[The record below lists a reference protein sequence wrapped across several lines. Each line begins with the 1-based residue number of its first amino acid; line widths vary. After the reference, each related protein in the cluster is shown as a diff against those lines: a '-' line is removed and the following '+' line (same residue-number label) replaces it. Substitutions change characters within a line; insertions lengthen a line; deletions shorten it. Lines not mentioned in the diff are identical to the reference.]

1 MQINFC
7 AKTEKM
13 ILCHSGKNRHKK
25 DSKNEINRSI
35 SLIYESHSQ
44 LFHDLRVST
53 DPDEQFTS
61 FEAQVD

>member
-1 MQINFC
+1 
-7 AKTEKM
+7 M
-13 ILCHSGKNRHKK
+13 ILYHSGKNRHKK

-53 DPDEQFTS
+53 DSDEQFTS
-61 FEAQVD
+61 FEAHAD

>member
-1 MQINFC
+1 
-7 AKTEKM
+7 M
-13 ILCHSGKNRHKK
+13 ILYHSGKNRHKK

-44 LFHDLRVST
+44 LLHDLRVST
-53 DPDEQFTS
+53 DSDEQFTS

>member
-7 AKTEKM
+7 AKNKEDD
-13 ILCHSGKNRHKK
+13 IVHSGKNRHKK

-53 DPDEQFTS
+53 DSDEQFTS
-61 FEAQVD
+61 FEAQVY